1 MSPVDH
7 KQLATDIATELKA
20 GNAFRGCPLNREQQ
34 ATVAELANT
43 TKTAKR
49 WSGVL
54 VTALLIM
61 FAKDIYV
68 TLTTIWEAVTR

>member
-1 MSPVDH
+1 MSQVDH
-7 KQLATDIATELKA
+7 KQLATDIVAELKA

-43 TKTAKR
+43 TKKAKR

-61 FAKDIYV
+61 FAKDIYGLLA
-68 TLTTIWEAVTR
+68 TAWTAVTR